1 MRFIVWPG
9 KVGAWLNATVR
20 ELQLPRVALDLDP
33 SSLGQDPF
41 SESGTL
47 SLDLDL
53 DSDIPVSQNPKCL
66 LPGPR
71 LLH

>member
-20 ELQLPRVALDLDP
+20 ELPLPCVALDLDP
-33 SSLGQDPF
+33 SSLGQDTF

-53 DSDIPVSQNPKCL
+53 DSDIPVSQNPRCL
-66 LPGPR
+66 LSGPR